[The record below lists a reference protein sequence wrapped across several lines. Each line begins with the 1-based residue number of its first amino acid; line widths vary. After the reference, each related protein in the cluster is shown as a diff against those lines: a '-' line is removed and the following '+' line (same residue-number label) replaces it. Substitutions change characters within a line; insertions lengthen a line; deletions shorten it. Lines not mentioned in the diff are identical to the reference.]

1 MPERK
6 LKITKADIALAVLFL
21 AAAAAVLAWSVSY
34 FTGGADSVVITAHGE
49 IVGEYSLSED
59 REISVGDGSNVI
71 AVKDGTVFM
80 KSADCK
86 NQHCVNHA
94 PISRGNEQIV
104 CLPNKVLVEI
114 TDNGESEIDT
124 VAN

>member
-80 KSADCK
+80 KSAAC
-86 NQHCVNHA
+86 
-94 PISRGNEQIV
+94 
-104 CLPNKVLVEI
+104 
-114 TDNGESEIDT
+114 
-124 VAN
+124 